1 MNIVILAAGQGKRM
15 KSALPKVLQTLAGKP
30 LLQHVL
36 TTALSLQGKQAK
48 NGPVV
53 VVGHGAA
60 DVKTFLASASKEDTN
75 FGKVVTALQ
84 AEQKGTGHALLQA
97 LPKLDVQEPT
107 LVLYGDV
114 PLTTKKTLSKLAK
127 LADGVRGGNC
137 ALALLTQNL
146 SNPTGY
152 GRILRDADGSV
163 KAIVE
168 EKDATL
174 TQKAIQE
181 INTGIMVLPTNSL
194 KKWLKALRA
203 SNAQGEYYLTD
214 VIAMAVKDGVPIRTT
229 QADDEFE
236 TVGVNSRDQLAAL
249 ERAHQLNIANQLM
262 DAGVSL
268 ADPARIDVRG
278 TLECGTDVSIDVGC
292 IFEGCVTLDAGT
304 KIGPFCVIR
313 NSVIGK
319 GVSIHAFSHVDGAK
333 VGSQS
338 IIGPYARLRPGADL
352 SNDVHIGNFVE
363 VKNSKIAANS
373 KANHL
378 AYVGDS
384 IVGSRVNIGAGTI
397 TCNYDGVNKHQTII
411 EDDVFIGS
419 DTQLVA
425 PVRVGRGATLGA
437 GTTLTKDA
445 PANLLTISRVRQV
458 SLRWQRPVKQENK
471 SVLKKVSAKKVPV
484 KKVVAKK
491 SAPKKTVAK
500 KVAKKVVKTPAK
512 DKK

>member
-48 NGPVV
+48 TGPII

-60 DVKTFLASASKEDTN
+60 DVKEFLVNASKEDSG
-75 FGKVVTALQ
+75 FRKVTTVLQ

-97 LPKLDVQEPT
+97 LSKLDVQEPT

-114 PLTTKKTLSKLAK
+114 PLTSKKTLAKLAK
-127 LADGVRGGNC
+127 LADGIRGQDS
-137 ALALLTQNL
+137 ALALLTQDL
-146 SNPTGY
+146 TNPTGY
-152 GRILRDADGSV
+152 GRIVRDADGSV
-163 KAIVE
+163 REIVE
-168 EKDATL
+168 EKDATSE
-174 TQKAIQE
+174 QKAIKE

-194 KKWLKALRA
+194 KKWLKALSS
-203 SNAQGEYYLTD
+203 SNSQSEYYLTD
-214 VIAMAVKDGVPIRTT
+214 VIVMAVTAGVPIRTT
-229 QADDEFE
+229 QADEEFE
-236 TVGVNSRDQLAAL
+236 TIGVNSRDQLASL
-249 ERAHQLNIANQLM
+249 ERTHQLSIANQLM

-278 TLECGTDVSIDVGC
+278 TLECGTDVFIDVGC
-292 IFEGCVTLDAGT
+292 VFEGCVTLAAGT
-304 KIGPFCVIR
+304 KIGPYCVIR

-319 GVSIHAFSHVDGAK
+319 NVSIHAFSHIDGAK
-333 VGSQS
+333 VGNQS
-338 IIGPYARLRPGADL
+338 LIGPYARLRLGADL
-352 SNDVHIGNFVE
+352 ANDVHIGNFVE

-445 PANLLTISRVRQV
+445 PPNQLTVSRVKQI
-458 SLRWQRPVKQENK
+458 SLPWERPVKQE
-471 SVLKKVSAKKVPV
+471 KKIAV
-484 KKVVAKK
+484 KKTTTKKAVAKK
-491 SAPKKTVAK
+491 IIKGKK
-500 KVAKKVVKTPAK
+500 
-512 DKK
+512 

>member
-36 TTALSLQGKQAK
+36 NTALSIQGKGSKQ
-48 NGPVV
+48 GPIV

-60 DVKTFLASASKEDTN
+60 DVKEFLVNTSKSDPA
-75 FGKVVTALQ
+75 FSKVSTALQ

-97 LPKLDVQEPT
+97 LPKLDLQEPT

-114 PLTTKKTLSKLAK
+114 PLTSKKTLSKLAK
-127 LADGVRGGNC
+127 LADGARGKDC

-146 SNPTGY
+146 SNPSGY
-152 GRILRDADGSV
+152 GRIVRDADGSV
-163 KAIVE
+163 QEIVE

-174 TQKAIQE
+174 AQKAIKE
-181 INTGIMVLPTNSL
+181 INTGIMVLPSNSL
-194 KKWLKALRA
+194 KKWLKALRS

-236 TVGVNSRDQLAAL
+236 TIGVNSRVQLAAL
-249 ERAHQLNIANQLM
+249 ERHYQLNIANQLM

-278 TLECGTDVSIDVGC
+278 SLECGTDVFIDVGC
-292 IFEGCVTLDAGT
+292 VFEGSVTVASGT
-304 KIGPFCVIR
+304 KIGPYCVIR

-319 GVSIHAFSHVDGAK
+319 DVVIHAYSHIDGAQ
-333 VGSQS
+333 VGQQS
-338 IIGPYARLRPGADL
+338 IIGPYARLRPGVDL
-352 SNDVHIGNFVE
+352 ANDVHIGNFVE

-384 IVGSRVNIGAGTI
+384 IVGARVNIGAGTI

-445 PANLLTISRVRQV
+445 PPNQLTISRVKQI
-458 SLRWQRPVKQENK
+458 SLQWQRPVKKE
-471 SVLKKVSAKKVPV
+471 KKLAV
-484 KKVVAKK
+484 KKVTKKKVLPKK
-491 SAPKKTVAK
+491 SVKGKK
-500 KVAKKVVKTPAK
+500 
-512 DKK
+512 

>member
-1 MNIVILAAGQGKRM
+1 M

-36 TTALSLQGKQAK
+36 NTALSLQGKSSK
-48 NGPVV
+48 HGPIV

-60 DVKTFLASASKEDTN
+60 DVKEFLASAAKEDSR
-75 FGKVVTALQ
+75 FSKVSTALQ
-84 AEQKGTGHALLQA
+84 AQQKGTGHALLQA
-97 LPKLDVQEPT
+97 LPKLDIQEPT

-114 PLTTKKTLSKLAK
+114 PLTTQKTLSKLAK
-127 LADGVRGGNC
+127 LADGVRGKDS

-146 SNPTGY
+146 NKPTGY
-152 GRILRDADGSV
+152 GRIVRDADGSV
-163 KAIVE
+163 KEIVE
-168 EKDATL
+168 EKDASAL
-174 TQKAIQE
+174 QKAIQE
-181 INTGIMVLPTNSL
+181 INTGIMVLPTNAL

-236 TVGVNSRDQLAAL
+236 TIGVNSRDQLASL
-249 ERAHQLNIANQLM
+249 ERVHQLNIANQLM
-262 DAGVSL
+262 AAGVSL
-268 ADPARIDVRG
+268 ADPGRIDVRG

-292 IFEGCVTLDAGT
+292 VFEGCITLAAGT
-304 KIGPFCVIR
+304 KVGPYCVIR

-319 GVSIHAFSHVDGAK
+319 NVAIHAYSHLDGAK
-333 VGSQS
+333 VGNHS

-378 AYVGDS
+378 AYIGDS

-445 PANLLTISRVRQV
+445 PANQLTVSRAKQISLQ
-458 SLRWQRPVKQENK
+458 WQRPVKKEKIQAT
-471 SVLKKVSAKKVPV
+471 KKG
-484 KKVVAKK
+484 
-491 SAPKKTVAK
+491 TAK
-500 KVAKKVVKTPAK
+500 KVAPQKAAPKKIAK
-512 DKK
+512 KAIQKAVRGKN

>member
-36 TTALSLQGKQAK
+36 NTALSIQGKASKQ
-48 NGPVV
+48 GPIV

-60 DVKTFLASASKEDTN
+60 DVKEFLANVSKVDPI
-75 FGKVVTALQ
+75 FSKVSTVLQ

-97 LPKLDVQEPT
+97 LPKLDLQEPT

-114 PLTTKKTLSKLAK
+114 PLISKKTLSKLAK
-127 LADGVRGGNC
+127 LADGARGKDC

-146 SNPTGY
+146 SHPSGY
-152 GRILRDADGSV
+152 GRIVRDADGSV
-163 KAIVE
+163 QEIIE

-174 TQKAIQE
+174 VQKAIKE
-181 INTGIMVLPTNSL
+181 INTGIMVLPSNSL
-194 KKWLKALRA
+194 KKWLKALRS

-236 TVGVNSRDQLAAL
+236 TIGVNSRDQLAAL
-249 ERAHQLNIANQLM
+249 ERLHQLNIANQLM
-262 DAGVSL
+262 DLGVSL

-278 TLECGTDVSIDVGC
+278 SLECGTDVLIDVGC
-292 IFEGCVTLDAGT
+292 VFEGSVTVASGT
-304 KIGPFCVIR
+304 KIGPYCVIR
-313 NSVIGK
+313 NSLIGK
-319 GVSIHAFSHVDGAK
+319 DVVIHAYSHIDGAK
-333 VGSQS
+333 VGQQS

-352 SNDVHIGNFVE
+352 ANDVHIGNFVE

-378 AYVGDS
+378 AYIGDS

-397 TCNYDGVNKHQTII
+397 TCNFDGVNKHQTII

-445 PANLLTISRVRQV
+445 PPNQLTVSRVKQI
-458 SLRWQRPVKQENK
+458 SLQWQRPVKKE
-471 SVLKKVSAKKVPV
+471 KKL
-484 KKVVAKK
+484 
-491 SAPKKTVAK
+491 VAK
-500 KVAKKVVKTPAK
+500 KVAKKKVSSKKSTPKSVKG
-512 DKK
+512 KK

>member
-15 KSALPKVLQTLAGKP
+15 KSALPKVLQNLAGKP

-36 TTALSLQGKQAK
+36 ATALALQGKWAK
-48 NGPVV
+48 TGPIV

-60 DVKTFLASASKEDTN
+60 DVKTFLVDAAKTDAAFAAVST
-75 FGKVVTALQ
+75 VLQ

-97 LPKLDVQEPT
+97 LPKLDPQEPT

-114 PLTTKKTLSKLAK
+114 PLTTKQTLAKLAK
-127 LADGVRGGNC
+127 LADGVRGQDS
-137 ALALLTQNL
+137 ALALLTQTL
-146 SNPTGY
+146 EDPTGY
-152 GRILRDADGSV
+152 GRIVRDADGLV
-163 KAIVE
+163 VGIVE
-168 EKDATL
+168 EKDATPA
-174 TQKAIQE
+174 QKAISE
-181 INTGIMVLPTNSL
+181 INTGMMVLPTHAL
-194 KKWLKALRA
+194 KKWLRALRA

-229 QADDEFE
+229 QAEDAYE

-249 ERAHQLNIANQLM
+249 ERVHQLNLAKQLL

-268 ADPARIDVRG
+268 ADPARIDIRG
-278 TLECGTDVSIDVGC
+278 TLVCGTDVFIDVGC
-292 IFEGCVTLDAGT
+292 VFEGAVTLGSGT
-304 KIGPFCVIR
+304 QVGPYCVIR
-313 NSVIGK
+313 NSEIAHDVT
-319 GVSIHAFSHVDGAK
+319 IHAFSHIDGAT
-333 VGSQS
+333 VGAQS
-338 IIGPYARLRPGADL
+338 LIGPYARLRPGASL
-352 SNDVHIGNFVE
+352 ANDVHIGNFVE

-445 PANLLTISRVRQV
+445 PPNQLTVSRAKQISLQ
-458 SLRWQRPVKQENK
+458 WQRPVKQE
-471 SVLKKVSAKKVPV
+471 KKA
-484 KKVVAKK
+484 
-491 SAPKKTVAK
+491 APKKPLAK
-500 KVAKKVVKTPAK
+500 RVTAKSIKGRK
-512 DKK
+512 

>member
-1 MNIVILAAGQGKRM
+1 M

-36 TTALSLQGKQAK
+36 STAISIQGKASKQ
-48 NGPVV
+48 GPIVV
-53 VVGHGAA
+53 LGHGAE
-60 DVKTFLASASKEDTN
+60 DVKEFLANVKKIDPTFSK
-75 FGKVVTALQ
+75 VSTALQ

-97 LPKLDVQEPT
+97 LPKLDLQEPT

-114 PLTTKKTLSKLAK
+114 PLTSKKTLSKLTK
-127 LADGVRGGNC
+127 LADGARGKDC

-146 SNPTGY
+146 SNPSGY
-152 GRILRDADGSV
+152 GRIVRDADGSV
-163 KAIVE
+163 QEIVE
-168 EKDATL
+168 EKDASPV
-174 TQKAIQE
+174 QKAIKE
-181 INTGIMVLPTNSL
+181 INTGIMVLPTGYL
-194 KKWLKALRA
+194 KKWLKALRS

-214 VIAMAVKDGVPIRTT
+214 VIAMAVQDGVPIRTT

-236 TVGVNSRDQLAAL
+236 TIGVNSREQLAAL
-249 ERAHQLNIANQLM
+249 ERLHQLNIANQLM

-278 TLECGTDVSIDVGC
+278 SLECGTDVLIDVGC
-292 IFEGCVTLDAGT
+292 VFEGSVTVASGT
-304 KIGPFCVIR
+304 KIGPYCVIR

-319 GVSIHAFSHVDGAK
+319 GVVIHAYSHIDGAK
-333 VGSQS
+333 VGQQS

-352 SNDVHIGNFVE
+352 ANEVHIGNFVE

-445 PANLLTISRVRQV
+445 PPNQLTVSRTKQISLQ
-458 SLRWQRPVKQENK
+458 WQRPVKKE
-471 SVLKKVSAKKVPV
+471 KKLA
-484 KKVVAKK
+484 
-491 SAPKKTVAK
+491 AK
-500 KVAKKVVKTPAK
+500 KVAKKKVSPQKSAPRSLK
-512 DKK
+512 GKK

>member
-1 MNIVILAAGQGKRM
+1 M

-36 TTALSLQGKQAK
+36 NTALDLQGKSAK
-48 NGPVV
+48 TGPIV

-60 DVKTFLASASKEDTN
+60 DVKEFLKVVGDQDSR
-75 FGKVVTALQ
+75 FGKVGTALQ

-97 LPKLDVQEPT
+97 LPKLDVNEPT

-114 PLTTKKTLSKLAK
+114 PLTSKKTLSKLVK
-127 LADGVRGGNC
+127 LADGARGQDS

-146 SNPTGY
+146 SNPMGY
-152 GRILRDADGSV
+152 GRIVRDIDRSV
-163 KAIVE
+163 KVIVE
-168 EKDATL
+168 EKDATPE
-174 TQKAIQE
+174 QKSIQE

-214 VIAMAVKDGVPIRTT
+214 VIAMAVKDGVPIRTA
-229 QADDEFE
+229 QADAEYE

-249 ERAHQLNIANQLM
+249 ERVHQLNQANVLM

-268 ADPARIDVRG
+268 ADPARIDIRG
-278 TLECGTDVSIDVGC
+278 TLECGTDVFIDVGC
-292 IFEGCVTLDAGT
+292 IFEGCVTLATGT
-304 KIGPFCVIR
+304 KVGPYCIVR

-319 GVSIHAFSHVDGAK
+319 SVTIHPYSHIDGAQ
-333 VGSQS
+333 VGASS
-338 IIGPYARLRPGADL
+338 LIGPYARLRPGADL
-352 SNDVHIGNFVE
+352 ANDVHIGNFVE

-445 PANLLTISRVRQV
+445 PPNQLTVSRAKQISLQ
-458 SLRWQRPVKQENK
+458 WQRPVKK
-471 SVLKKVSAKKVPV
+471 D
-484 KKVVAKK
+484 
-491 SAPKKTVAK
+491 K
-500 KVAKKVVKTPAK
+500 KVAGKKSVKAK
-512 DKK
+512 K